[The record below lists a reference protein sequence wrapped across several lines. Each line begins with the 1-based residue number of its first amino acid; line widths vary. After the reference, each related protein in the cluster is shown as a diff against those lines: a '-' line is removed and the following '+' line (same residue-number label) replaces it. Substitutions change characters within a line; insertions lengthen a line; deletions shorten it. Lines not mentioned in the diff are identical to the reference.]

1 MLDVGCGN
9 AYLLI
14 HIAKSFSKSSC
25 VGLDCSAE
33 ALNSAKRFAKDAG
46 AKNITFQEG
55 DATQLLDSWTD
66 SFDWILMY
74 NVLHDLANPKRVLS
88 EIKRVLKKDGIF
100 SVIEVKISSKHQENK
115 GKIEAAGLYVY
126 SMYSCLPCSMS
137 NEEYAGS
144 NPGFGMDNMES
155 LLEECRFKIKSK
167 NIVTQEQ
174 DTVHYICILR

>member
-1 MLDVGCGN
+1 M
-9 AYLLI
+9 
-14 HIAKSFSKSSC
+14 
-25 VGLDCSAE
+25 GLDCSTE
-33 ALNSAKRFAKDAG
+33 ALSSARRFAEEAG

-66 SFDWILMY
+66 RFDWILLY
-74 NVLHDLANPKRVLS
+74 NVLHDLANPKRVLN
-88 EIKRVLKKDGIF
+88 EIERVLRKDGIL
-100 SVIEVKISSKHQENK
+100 SVIEVKINSKHQENK

-155 LLEECRFKIKSK
+155 LLGECRFEIKSK

-174 DTVHYICILR
+174 DTVHYLCNLR